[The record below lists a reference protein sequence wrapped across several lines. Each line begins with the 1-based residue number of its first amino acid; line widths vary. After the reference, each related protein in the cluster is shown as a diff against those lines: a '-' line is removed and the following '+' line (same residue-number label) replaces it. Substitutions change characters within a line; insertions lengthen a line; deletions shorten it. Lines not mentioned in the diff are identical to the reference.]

1 MGIKKYKPTSP
12 GRRFVTGSD
21 FEEVTKATPEKSL
34 LGKIHKTGGR
44 NNKGRITSRHIGG
57 GHKRRYRIID
67 FKRRKDGVPAK
78 VASIEYDPNRS
89 ARIALLHYA
98 DGEKRYIL
106 APQRVRVGDTIMSGP
121 TADIRP
127 GNALALRDIPTGTI
141 VHNIELQIGRGG
153 QLCRSAGTGAQLMA
167 KDGDYATLRLPS
179 GEMRM
184 VHLDCRATVGQIG
197 NVTHENITVGKA
209 GRSRWKGK
217 RPRVRGSAMNPVRP
231 PARRRRGQEQ
241 LRPPPGDALGG
252 ADPRLPH
259 PPQGQ
264 EELQVHRP
272 RPQARQAHGR
282 ALAHGSVT
290 QEGPVR

>member
-1 MGIKKYKPTSP
+1 L
-12 GRRFVTGSD
+12 VWGSYLVV
-21 FEEVTKATPEKSL
+21 VTKTTPEKWV
-34 LGKIHKTGGR
+34 LGKIQKPGGR
-44 NNKGRITSRHIGG
+44 THNGRITSRHIGG

-106 APQRVRVGDTIMSGP
+106 APQRVRVGDTVMSGP

-141 VHNIELQIGRGG
+141 VHNIELKIGRGG
-153 QLCRSAGTGAQLMA
+153 QLCRSAGVGAQLMA

-179 GEMRM
+179 SEMRM

-217 RPRVRGSAMNPVRP
+217 RPRVRGSAMNPVDHPHGGGEGKSNSGRHPVTPWGKPTHGYRTRP
-231 PARRRRGQEQ
+231 KGKKSSKYIVRGRRRGKHTE
-241 LRPPPGDALGG
+241 
-252 ADPRLPH
+252 
-259 PPQGQ
+259 
-264 EELQVHRP
+264 
-272 RPQARQAHGR
+272 GR
-282 ALAHGSVT
+282 
-290 QEGPVR
+290 